1 MSRLLA
7 VRVVV
12 VGVLAALLAMATPAS
27 AATMQRSSWPHV
39 QPAKA
44 RLLKGR
50 QQPVEVFR
58 IEPASQVDA

>member
-7 VRVVV
+7 FRVV

-39 QPAKA
+39 QPPGT

-50 QQPVEVFR
+50 QQPVEVFC
-58 IEPASQVDA
+58 IEPASQLDA